1 MSEPLFRIVYCSR
14 NAACGDLN
22 QAELEQILAASRRNN
37 ARDGVSG
44 ALLHSS
50 GIFAQVLE
58 GPFDSV
64 QEAFERIQ
72 VDQRH
77 NDIIVLQAD
86 QVDSRSFGDW
96 AMASAE
102 PDNLSG
108 TKAILAAALIH
119 PETEGPQGILRLL
132 EQLVRREP
140 EWLVAQA

>member
-1 MSEPLFRIVYCSR
+1 M
-14 NAACGDLN
+14 
-22 QAELEQILAASRRNN
+22 
-37 ARDGVSG
+37 
-44 ALLHSS
+44 
-50 GIFAQVLE
+50 
-58 GPFDSV
+58 V